1 MPECSYLDAKKD
13 FNNHRKTTKLR
24 IKVQVKPIESKSKSQ
39 KVINSKQRPSKF
51 NQNIKV
57 KKLKV

>member
-24 IKVQVKPIESKSKSQ
+24 IKVQVKQIEYKSKSW
-39 KVINSKQRPSKF
+39 KVINFKQRPSKL
-51 NQNIKV
+51 NQNLKN
-57 KKLKV
+57 KKL